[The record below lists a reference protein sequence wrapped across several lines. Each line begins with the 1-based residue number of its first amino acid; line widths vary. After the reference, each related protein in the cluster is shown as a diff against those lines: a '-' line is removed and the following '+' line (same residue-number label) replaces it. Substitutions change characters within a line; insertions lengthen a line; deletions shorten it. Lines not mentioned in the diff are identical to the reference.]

1 MAGERTGPET
11 RPQSSAVDSRARTD
25 EYPVNFP

>member
-11 RPQSSAVDSRARTD
+11 GLQSSAVDSWARTD
-25 EYPVNFP
+25 EYLVNFP